1 MAAYKLR
8 SILLSLL
15 LGTTAVSA
23 QHSALKTNLLQW
35 ATTTP
40 NASAEFALG
49 RQFSIE
55 IGGSYNAW
63 KFGNGMKLNLYMAR
77 PEIRYWFCRKFEG
90 HFLGVHGHY
99 GHFNIGQIPFLPSMK
114 DFIYRGDFYGGGLS
128 YGYHWA
134 LGRRWG
140 IEAVVGGGYINMK
153 YGKYSC
159 VECAEKVGD
168 YKQNYFGVT
177 QAAINLIYFIK

>member
-1 MAAYKLR
+1 MTACKFR
-8 SILLSLL
+8 FILPFLL
-15 LGTTAVSA
+15 LGTTTVSA

-49 RQFSIE
+49 RHFSME
-55 IGGSYNAW
+55 VGGSYNAW
-63 KFGNGMKLNLYMAR
+63 KFDNAMKLNVYMAR
-77 PEIRYWFCRKFEG
+77 LELRYWTCRKFEG
-90 HFLGVHGHY
+90 HFVGVHGHY
-99 GHFNIGQIPFLPSMK
+99 GHFNIGLIPFLPSMK

-140 IEAVVGGGYINMK
+140 IEAVIGGGYINLK
-153 YGKYSC
+153 YGKYRC
-159 VECAEKVGD
+159 VECAEKVAD
-168 YKQNYFGVT
+168 YKRNYFGVT
-177 QAAINLIYFIK
+177 RAAINLIYFIK

>member
-134 LGRRWG
+134 LGHRWG

-153 YGKYSC
+153 YGKYRC

>member
-1 MAAYKLR
+1 
-8 SILLSLL
+8 
-15 LGTTAVSA
+15 
-23 QHSALKTNLLQW
+23 
-35 ATTTP
+35 
-40 NASAEFALG
+40 
-49 RQFSIE
+49 
-55 IGGSYNAW
+55 
-63 KFGNGMKLNLYMAR
+63 MKLNLYMAR

-128 YGYHWA
+128 YGYHWV

-153 YGKYSC
+153 YRKYRC

>member
-77 PEIRYWFCRKFEG
+77 SGDTLLVLPEI
-90 HFLGVHGHY
+90 
-99 GHFNIGQIPFLPSMK
+99 
-114 DFIYRGDFYGGGLS
+114 
-128 YGYHWA
+128 
-134 LGRRWG
+134 
-140 IEAVVGGGYINMK
+140 
-153 YGKYSC
+153 
-159 VECAEKVGD
+159 
-168 YKQNYFGVT
+168 
-177 QAAINLIYFIK
+177 

>member
-1 MAAYKLR
+1 
-8 SILLSLL
+8 
-15 LGTTAVSA
+15 
-23 QHSALKTNLLQW
+23 
-35 ATTTP
+35 
-40 NASAEFALG
+40 
-49 RQFSIE
+49 
-55 IGGSYNAW
+55 
-63 KFGNGMKLNLYMAR
+63 MKLNLYMAR

-153 YGKYSC
+153 YGKYRC

-177 QAAINLIYFIK
+177 RAAINLIYFIK

>member
-1 MAAYKLR
+1 MAARKLR
-8 SILLSLL
+8 SILLFLL
-15 LGTTAVSA
+15 LNATGASA

-40 NASAEFALG
+40 NVAVEFALG
-49 RQFSIE
+49 RHFSLE
-55 IGGSYNAW
+55 TGGSYNAW

-77 PEIRYWFCRKFEG
+77 PELRYWLCRKFEG

-99 GHFNIGQIPFLPSMK
+99 GHFNIGLIPFLRTMK
-114 DFIYRGDFYGGGLS
+114 DDIYRGDFYGGGLS

-140 IEAVVGGGYINMK
+140 MEAVIGGGYVNMQ
-153 YGKYSC
+153 YGKYRC
-159 VECAEKVGD
+159 VECAEKTGD
-168 YKQNYFGVT
+168 YKRNYFGVT
-177 QAAINLIYFIK
+177 RAAINLIYFIK